1 MIHSAIDMER
11 AVLERG
17 FLPFFRC
24 GIPGFSIEEMTAGEL
39 WFSDEDDG
47 PWEWKGPV
55 IREGHCAYG
64 KLFAKKAGYVS
75 LEWLPHLINYRRTLN
90 YAKDDD
96 TAALDD
102 VVLQTIISE
111 GSATVKELRRML
123 GFARGRR
130 RTADD
135 LVDDMPEAVKL
146 SLEPVLT
153 RLMMSVR
160 VVISDF
166 EYNTDRHGRPYGWGV
181 ARYTTPENLYGRLDA
196 GCTPQ
201 ESHDMMVRHLCRML
215 PYAQEKDILKLTD
228 GKVIEKVRR

>member
-1 MIHSAIDMER
+1 
-11 AVLERG
+11 
-17 FLPFFRC
+17 
-24 GIPGFSIEEMTAGEL
+24 MTAGEL

-90 YAKDDD
+90 YAKDED

-135 LVDDMPEAVKL
+135 LVDDMPEAV
-146 SLEPVLT
+146 
-153 RLMMSVR
+153 
-160 VVISDF
+160 
-166 EYNTDRHGRPYGWGV
+166 
-181 ARYTTPENLYGRLDA
+181 
-196 GCTPQ
+196 
-201 ESHDMMVRHLCRML
+201 
-215 PYAQEKDILKLTD
+215 
-228 GKVIEKVRR
+228 